1 MIKKNHFIKFLK
13 IFVAITGLWFVVSQV
28 QWEDL
33 AVVGVGVDGVTS
45 GEYTFEKIAGSD
57 MIELSDGKVLAK
69 KNYVIERGAIETL
82 KGAEW
87 GYGLLGLLLLGAVY
101 PVQSF
106 RWWILMRSRGIYV
119 GYLKVLRVWMVG
131 CFMNFCMPGTTGG
144 DLLKAFYAAKGASHK
159 GMGVL
164 TVVVDRVLGLIG
176 LLCVA
181 GFLGLWHL
189 DILMVKWAVIGVGLI
204 LVCLILGGVIYFSKG
219 FRKSNVFVWLRSFG
233 FIKKLDRGVIAYRHH
248 RSALFGGF
256 CLSLVIQMML
266 AFMGAISGKA
276 LGIDLE
282 IGLVMSAV
290 PLMMMMGA
298 VPLTYQGFGVMEAV
312 GIALLSFEGGATR
325 NEVIGM
331 LLLMRIYAVIYGL
344 IGGLCLLRGDINLH
358 ACETA

>member
-1 MIKKNHFIKFLK
+1 MIKKNHFIKILK
-13 IFVAITGLWFVVSQV
+13 IFIAIAGLWFVISQV
-28 QWEDL
+28 QWEDI
-33 AVVGVGVDGVTS
+33 AVVGDGVDGITS
-45 GEYTFEKIAGSD
+45 GAYTFEKIGGGD
-57 MIELSDGKVLAK
+57 MIKLSDGNVLSG
-69 KNYVIERGAIETL
+69 KNYIIERGAIETL

-87 GYGLLGLLLLGAVY
+87 GYGLFGLLLLGIVY

-106 RWWILMRSRGIYV
+106 RWWMLMRSRGIYV

-144 DLLKAFYAAKGASHK
+144 DLLKAFYAAKGANHK

-164 TVVVDRVLGLIG
+164 TVVVDRALGLIG

-189 DILMVKWAVIGVGLI
+189 DILMVRWAVVTVGFI
-204 LVCLILGGVIYFSKG
+204 LFCLILGSMIYFSRG
-219 FRKSNVFVWLRSFG
+219 FRKSDVFGWLRGFG

-248 RSALFGGF
+248 RIALFGGF
-256 CLSLVIQMML
+256 CLSLIIQLML

-276 LGIDLE
+276 LGVDLE

-312 GIALLSFEGGATR
+312 GIALLCFEGGATR

-331 LLLMRIYAVIYGL
+331 LLLMRIYAVVYGL
-344 IGGLCLLRGDINLH
+344 IGGLCLLRGDINLRV
-358 ACETA
+358 AEAA